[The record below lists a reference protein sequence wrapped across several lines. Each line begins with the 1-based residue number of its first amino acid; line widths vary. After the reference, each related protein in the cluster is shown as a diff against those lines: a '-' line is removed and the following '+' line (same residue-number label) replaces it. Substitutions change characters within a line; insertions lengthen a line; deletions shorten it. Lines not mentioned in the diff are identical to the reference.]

1 MLGSSD
7 LRWSVVLKAQS
18 LAEIRKTLSRGGMHL
33 SDFISEN
40 MESIVQG
47 WEDFARTIEPP
58 ALTMDRTALRD
69 HASAMLRV
77 IAKDLTFSQTASE
90 QSEKSKGQGPRDSDD
105 TAAESHADA
114 RLLSGYTIEQI
125 VSEFRALRASVLRLW
140 SNSEKRRQDVD
151 PLDIIRFNEAIDQ
164 ALAESV
170 GRYARAVKKSQNL
183 FLSILGHDLR
193 DPLEHSIM
201 GASLIMSTTYIASK
215 HNEVATGIFKSGQR
229 MLKLVNNLLDF
240 TRTQLGSGLPIK
252 VKQTDIVNI
261 CLGAVEELRMNY
273 PERSIEV
280 SAKGNREGLWDEA
293 RIAQVFTNL
302 IGNALQH
309 GAQTEPVMVQLDSN
323 SDEIIVRIKNK
334 GALIDREKMQSIFE
348 PLVRFTEEDSIGH
361 ANETSLG
368 IGLYITREIVQAHKG
383 DILVDSSQGEGTTFT
398 VRLPRAPL
406 FGGDCSRTIVAPAT
420 M

>member
-1 MLGSSD
+1 
-7 LRWSVVLKAQS
+7 
-18 LAEIRKTLSRGGMHL
+18 MHL

-40 MESIVQG
+40 MESIVQA

-77 IAKDLTFSQTASE
+77 IAKDLTARQTALE
-90 QSEKSKGQGPRDSDD
+90 QSEKSKGQGPRDDDD

-140 SNSEKRRQDVD
+140 SNSAEKGQNVH

-193 DPLEHSIM
+193 DPLEDSVM
-201 GASLIMSTTYIASK
+201 GASLIMSTTYLASK
-215 HNEVATGIFKSGQR
+215 HNELATRIFNRGQK

-252 VKQTDIVNI
+252 VKKTDIANV
-261 CLGAVEELRMNY
+261 CLGAVEELRAKY
-273 PERSIEV
+273 PERTIEF
-280 SAKGNREGLWDEA
+280 SAKGNREGFWDGA
-293 RIAQVFTNL
+293 RIAQVFSNL
-302 IGNALQH
+302 IGNALQY
-309 GAQTEPVMVQLDSN
+309 GAEAEPVTVHLDGE
-323 SDEIIVRIKNK
+323 SDEIVATIKNK
-334 GALIDREKMQSIFE
+334 GAPIDRERMQSIFE

-368 IGLYITREIVQAHKG
+368 IGLYITREIVQAHNG
-383 DILVDSSQGEGTTFT
+383 MIHLISSNGEGTSFT
-398 VRLPRAPL
+398 VRLPRSAAAEVGCEEPSL
-406 FGGDCSRTIVAPAT
+406 AAATLCSSPICHSVETGAGG
-420 M
+420 